1 MGHSDDPVPID
12 HERSWQ
18 LPDTTDGAAR
28 QVTAHYRAGELQPR
42 CRAVDLLER
51 PIHQAVGGVGGA
63 VGVGENWKRDRQ
75 VLPEL
80 TGVARGALTDSGD
93 GDALG
98 LERGEVVTQGGDLVP
113 AERAT
118 ELPKEDKDQRAGDTD
133 PQIGE
138 MRPASHIIM
147 QEDITGGIPG
157 DGGHILE
164 WGLYLETQRRHKDLA
179 SSYEGAWNR
188 KRIVS
193 DGSQI

>member
-1 MGHSDDPVPID
+1 MGHSDDPVAID

-51 PIHQAVGGVGGA
+51 SIHQAVGGVGRA

-80 TGVARGALTDSGD
+80 TGVPRSALTDSGD
-93 GDALG
+93 GDTLG
-98 LERGEVVTQGGDLVP
+98 LKRGELASQGGDLIP
-113 AERAT
+113 AERAA
-118 ELPKEDKDQRAGDTD
+118 ELPEEDEDQRAGDTD
-133 PQIGE
+133 PQIGK
-138 MRPASHIIM
+138 MRPASHIIV
-147 QEDITGGIPG
+147 QEDIAGGIPG
-157 DGGHILE
+157 AGGQTLE
-164 WGLYLETQRRHKDLA
+164 WGLYLETQRRHRDLA

-188 KRIVS
+188 ERIIS
-193 DGSQI
+193 DES